1 MNKRNTHSPEFKL
14 KAVLEVLKEEET
26 LSQIAQR
33 YEIHPNLLTRWKQ
46 EFLEHSQGA
55 FRRGKSDAEKELKAE
70 KEKAENLEKLV
81 GQLTYE
87 VDWLKKKSAQF
98 GIKIRKA

>member
-1 MNKRNTHSPEFKL
+1 MNKRNTHSPELKL
-14 KAVLEVLKEEET
+14 RAVLEVLKEEET

-46 EFLEHSQGA
+46 EFLEHSQSA
-55 FRRGKSDAEKELKAE
+55 FRRGKSVNDKELKAE
-70 KEKAENLEKLV
+70 KEKAERLEKLV

-98 GIKIRKA
+98 GIKIKKA

>member
-1 MNKRNTHSPEFKL
+1 
-14 KAVLEVLKEEET
+14 VLEVLKEEET

-46 EFLEHSQGA
+46 EFIEHSQGA

-70 KEKAENLEKLV
+70 KEKAENLEKLEKLV